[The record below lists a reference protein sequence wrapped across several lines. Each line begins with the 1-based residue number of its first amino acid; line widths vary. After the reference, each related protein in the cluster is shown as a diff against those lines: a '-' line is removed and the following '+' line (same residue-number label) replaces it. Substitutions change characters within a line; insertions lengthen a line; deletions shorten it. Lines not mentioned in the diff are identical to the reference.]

1 MIAILRNPVERAYP
15 FFTFGD
21 SREPLRDFSQALRK
35 EEARICDNW
44 SIFGTISRQGFTT
57 RSCNGLPNLTRSRLE
72 FIYLKTSTLTRW
84 RYCRIF
90 SLLGVSETFVPDISV
105 KQNASV
111 MPTNLA
117 KPALTTQVRQQL
129 IEVYRED
136 IWRLSQNLSSGI
148 FKLGRARECYRS
160 PAKVIMLVKP

>member
-1 MIAILRNPVERAYP
+1 LALSAGRVLLRAVA
-15 FFTFGD
+15 TV
-21 SREPLRDFSQALRK
+21 FSK
-35 EEARICDNW
+35 
-44 SIFGTISRQGFTT
+44 F
-57 RSCNGLPNLTRSRLE
+57 NLSRLE

-90 SLLGVSETFVPDISV
+90 FFWVSV
-105 KQNASV
+105 KPLCQIYSEAERISDANQ
-111 MPTNLA
+111 PA

-129 IEVYRED
+129 IEVYRYL
-136 IWRLSQNLSSGI
+136 RLQNLSSGI